1 MAVQQVEYL
10 IKANDQMTPVMARVA
25 ESVQKQKTQ
34 IDAMAKTA
42 KTSAGAFSALGNAMG
57 GLPFGQVLGQF
68 SALTGQIGA
77 LNKQTQGSTAQMLAM
92 RGGVVALAAAAGFTL
107 VKALVD
113 VVYQTD
119 AMNKEFDRNLQR
131 SAKMAQQLAEVQS
144 RQREFERESISLII
158 DPAER
163 QRAEEEYFASVQR
176 ELAATE
182 QSVHSNR
189 KAVQDYEASWGNWFA
204 GWFVDTKRAHQA
216 LEQSVEQQEARA
228 DALRKERDEIQRN
241 KMLEE
246 ELGEARRRAAQFVE
260 FEKTVSSLEQ
270 QNAQLRLGSDE
281 YRRQQEL
288 VNAVTDAERQRIE
301 QLQAEREEL
310 QQAEIARTKMREQE
324 LAEANKQAAQLAD
337 LEKTIS
343 SIEQQNLQLRL
354 GSEEYR
360 RQQELISAI
369 TDADRQRIEQLQAE
383 RAELEQAEIARQKAE
398 QDRLKTEQASE
409 SYLQGLRTQ
418 LILLQ
423 EGQDAA
429 EEYRAQLA
437 GVSEKAIEEGRKLRE
452 EIAALQELQDGGT
465 TRRPG
470 QVTLAAKETRLLT
483 RATPRDNLQEQMAK
497 DIKKQVEQ
505 GAKQLQTANQQLA
518 ALRGLGRVPTFS
530 GN

>member
-25 ESVQKQKTQ
+25 ESVQKQKAQ
-34 IDAMAKTA
+34 IDAMATTA

-228 DALRKERDEIQRN
+228 DALRKERDEMQRN

-246 ELGEARRRAAQFVE
+246 ELGEARKRAAQFAE
-260 FEKTVSSLEQ
+260 FERTVSSLEQ

-288 VNAVTDAERQRIE
+288 VSAVTDAE
-301 QLQAEREEL
+301 
-310 QQAEIARTKMREQE
+310 
-324 LAEANKQAAQLAD
+324 
-337 LEKTIS
+337 
-343 SIEQQNLQLRL
+343 
-354 GSEEYR
+354 
-360 RQQELISAI
+360 
-369 TDADRQRIEQLQAE
+369 RQRIEQLQAE

-398 QDRLKTEQASE
+398 QDRLKTEQASD

-429 EEYRAQLA
+429 DEYRAQLA

-452 EIAALQELQDGGT
+452 EIAALQDVQEEVAT
-465 TRRPG
+465 SRRPG

-497 DIKKQVEQ
+497 DIKKQVDQ

>member
-25 ESVQKQKTQ
+25 ESVQKQKAQ
-34 IDAMAKTA
+34 IDAMATTA

-228 DALRKERDEIQRN
+228 DALRKERDEMQRN

-246 ELGEARRRAAQFVE
+246 ELGEARKRAAQFAE

-288 VNAVTDAERQRIE
+288 ASAVTDAERQRIE
-301 QLQAEREEL
+301 QLQAERAEL
-310 QQAEIARTKMREQE
+310 QQAEIARQQAEQE
-324 LAEANKQAAQLAD
+324 
-337 LEKTIS
+337 
-343 SIEQQNLQLRL
+343 
-354 GSEEYR
+354 
-360 RQQELISAI
+360 
-369 TDADRQRIEQLQAE
+369 
-383 RAELEQAEIARQKAE
+383 
-398 QDRLKTEQASE
+398 RLKTEQASD
-409 SYLQGLRTQ
+409 SYLQGLEAQ
-418 LILLQ
+418 LILLRD
-423 EGQDAA
+423 GQAA
-429 EEYRAQLA
+429 ADEYRARLA
-437 GVSEKAIEEGRKLRE
+437 GVSEEAIEEGRRLRE
-452 EIAALQELQDGGT
+452 EIAALQDVQEDVAT
-465 TRRPG
+465 SRRPG

-497 DIKKQVEQ
+497 DIKKQVDQ

>member
-25 ESVQKQKTQ
+25 ESVQKQKAQ
-34 IDAMAKTA
+34 INAMATTA

-228 DALRKERDEIQRN
+228 DALRKERDEMQRN

-246 ELGEARRRAAQFVE
+246 ELGEARKRAAQFAE

-270 QNAQLRLGSDE
+270 QSAQLRLGSDE

-288 VNAVTDAERQRIE
+288 VSAVTDAERQRIE
-301 QLQAEREEL
+301 QLQAERAEL
-310 QQAEIARTKMREQE
+310 QQAEIARQQAEQE
-324 LAEANKQAAQLAD
+324 
-337 LEKTIS
+337 
-343 SIEQQNLQLRL
+343 
-354 GSEEYR
+354 
-360 RQQELISAI
+360 
-369 TDADRQRIEQLQAE
+369 
-383 RAELEQAEIARQKAE
+383 
-398 QDRLKTEQASE
+398 RLKTEQASD
-409 SYLQGLRTQ
+409 SYLQGLEAQ
-418 LILLQ
+418 LILLRD
-423 EGQDAA
+423 GQAA
-429 EEYRAQLA
+429 ADEYRARLA
-437 GVSEKAIEEGRKLRE
+437 GVSEEAIEEGRRLRE
-452 EIAALQELQDGGT
+452 EIAALQDVQEDVAT
-465 TRRPG
+465 SRRPG

-497 DIKKQVEQ
+497 DIKKQVDQ